1 MTFLEITAV
10 SLTGA
15 AVYGT
20 LEMLWRGW
28 THWSMLLAGAVCGG
42 MMYWVANFSRLPLWQ
57 EWILCAALITTVEF
71 FSGVVLNLWLGWNI
85 WDYSGMRI
93 NLLGQI
99 CPAFCLVWLGISIP
113 GVWLCRFLRVLVT

>member
-1 MTFLEITAV
+1 MEYLLV
-10 SLTGA
+10 YLSGA
-15 AVYGT
+15 ALYG
-20 LEMLWRGW
+20 LMELCWRGW
-28 THWSMLLAGAVCGG
+28 THWSMLLAGAVCGC

-57 EWILCAALITTVEF
+57 EWILCAELITTVEF

>member
-28 THWSMLLAGAVCGG
+28 THWSMLLAGAVCGC
-42 MMYWVANFSRLPLWQ
+42 MMYWVANFSRLPL
-57 EWILCAALITTVEF
+57 
-71 FSGVVLNLWLGWNI
+71 
-85 WDYSGMRI
+85 
-93 NLLGQI
+93 
-99 CPAFCLVWLGISIP
+99 
-113 GVWLCRFLRVLVT
+113 